1 MTLEEYMTDYSN
13 QYPEADSI
21 LPLIYSFGKEHT
33 LNILKFRDGAKIE
46 LLVDRDRPDFLD
58 WKYI

>member
-21 LPLIYSFGKEHT
+21 LPLIYGFGEEHT
-33 LNILKFRDGAKIE
+33 KTILENRDGAEIKLIT
-46 LLVDRDRPDFLD
+46 DRDRPDFLE